1 VEKCYYYTGSQKG
14 AINVLANY
22 RPISILA
29 FHVSYSNVLLSVKSM
44 STLFETIYSVANSM
58 VSLLAD
64 LPALTFLNV
73 LTTGPVIYNVK
84 VKLFADDVK
93 L

>member
-1 VEKCYYYTGSQKG
+1 MYLLTTGPYP
-14 AINVLANY
+14 L
-22 RPISILA
+22 LA

-73 LTTGPVIYNVK
+73 LTTGPVIYKTVFP
-84 VKLFADDVK
+84 L
-93 L
+93 LLYIY